1 MKVNIARSAGFCFG
15 VKRALAIALG
25 IAGKKGKVYMLGDIV
40 HNEDVVR
47 EIKKSGIKK
56 IGRLGKGG
64 GKILLISAH
73 GAPVK
78 IFRSAAAA
86 GFKVMDATC
95 PMVKKIHKTAL
106 DMENRG
112 RRIIIIGD
120 KKHSEVIGILG
131 HLKDRAI
138 VIDNPDN
145 IPAGRI
151 KGVNKAA
158 VVVQST
164 QNIEKA
170 IKILKRVK
178 KYVPDLVFCNTICR
192 PTTIKQEE
200 IKKMPL
206 ENDVMVIIGSKN
218 SANTRRLYE
227 ISKSLNKRSYWIR
240 SSGDLKRGWFKG
252 AGSVGVAAGAS
263 TPESTIND
271 VAAALR

>member
-56 IGRLGKGG
+56 IGRPGKGG

-78 IFRSAAAA
+78 IFHSAAAA
-86 GFKVMDATC
+86 GFKVIDATC

-138 VIDNPDN
+138 VIDSPDN

-151 KGVNKAA
+151 KDINKAA

-164 QNIEKA
+164 QNIERV
-170 IKILKRVK
+170 IKILEKVK

-227 ISKSLNKRSYWIR
+227 ISRSLNKRSYWIR